1 MPTIMH
7 DIQHAYC
14 LSQLNFLNAN
24 VYWKRFIHGF
34 IDTLWCLKRDTGL
47 SIGTFQAGYI
57 GVHQA
62 GYIGVKVS
70 NERPVSFF
78 KHQKVPANFIY
89 QAFDSKLIQ
98 LLKIISNVLT
108 IISKGFEVSLQQP
121 PPFCQLPGGLDFFR
135 QVELSLYFVHFYFL
149 LSYPR
154 SSLAFFRCSYYCYH
168 CSLNIGGGDHEK
180 LIILLQLYAIL
191 MPPIK

>member
-1 MPTIMH
+1 MIFSMLIASHSWIFWMLMFIGKDLFMASWILYGAWRETRVSHLELFRQAILGYIRQAILGSKFQMR
-7 DIQHAYC
+7 DQC
-14 LSQLNFLNAN
+14 LSLSTRRYQQTLFIGLLTQSRFNF
-24 VYWKRFIHGF
+24 WK
-34 IDTLWCLKRDTGL
+34 L
-47 SIGTFQAGYI
+47 SPM
-57 GVHQA
+57 
-62 GYIGVKVS
+62 
-70 NERPVSFF
+70 E
-78 KHQKVPANFIY
+78 
-89 QAFDSKLIQ
+89 
-98 LLKIISNVLT
+98 
-108 IISKGFEVSLQQP
+108 GFEVSLQQP
-121 PPFCQLPGGLDFFR
+121 PPFCWLPGGLDFFR